1 MDGMSRINS
10 EGRHQVR
17 TMLECDS
24 TVGARHIYNV
34 SQGLCSGVA
43 EGLFKILKKVTLP

>member
-34 SQGLCSGVA
+34 S
-43 EGLFKILKKVTLP
+43 EGLFKTLKRVTLP